1 MRRMLPEFPRFQELL
16 EKSEVLMKDRHGL
29 KVIGAPD
36 GRIVKFFR
44 RKRLLSSALWDP
56 YVKRFARNAGN
67 LKKAGIPTVEVTGV
81 FRVSSLKRDA
91 VVYNRM
97 EGESLRDLPMTEP
110 RMASFASFFAELH
123 RKGVFFRSVHFGN
136 ILELP
141 DGRLGLIDIADM
153 VVKGRSLGVKER
165 LRNFAHMVKYP
176 EDRQMLQDFG
186 MERFIRVYENAAD
199 LDGWRA
205 KAFGQAVRTQT
216 GVAIG

>member
-1 MRRMLPEFPRFQELL
+1 ML

-29 KVIGAPD
+29 KVIGTPD

-56 YVKRFARNAGN
+56 YVKRFARNAEN

-91 VVYNRM
+91 VVYHRM
-97 EGESLRDLPMTEP
+97 EGESLRDLPVKEA
-110 RMASFASFFAELH
+110 RIGAFAAFFAELH
-123 RKGVFFRSVHFGN
+123 RKGVFFRSIHFGN
-136 ILELP
+136 VLKLP

-153 VVKGRSLGVKER
+153 AVKGRSLGVKER
-165 LRNFAHMVKYP
+165 LRNFAHMTKYP
-176 EDRQMLQDFG
+176 EDRKMLEDFG
-186 MERFIRVYENAAD
+186 MERFIRLYEEAAG
-199 LDGWRA
+199 LEGWKA
-205 KAFGQAVRTQT
+205 KAFGKQVRTQA

>member
-1 MRRMLPEFPRFQELL
+1 MPEFPRFQELL

-29 KVIGAPD
+29 KVIGTPD

-56 YVKRFARNAGN
+56 YVKRFARNAEN

-91 VVYNRM
+91 VVYYRM
-97 EGESLRDLPMTEP
+97 EGESFRDLPMTEP
-110 RMASFASFFAELH
+110 RMASFAAFFAAQH
-123 RKGVFFRSVHFGN
+123 CKGILFRSVHFGN

-153 VVKGRSLGVKER
+153 AVKGRSLGVKER

-176 EDRQMLQDFG
+176 EDRKMLEDFG
-186 MERFIRVYENAAD
+186 VERFIRLSEEAAG
-199 LDGWRA
+199 LEGWRA
-205 KAFGQAVRTQT
+205 KAFGQAVRTQA